1 MTNLDVVKS
10 GMGTTTHTGFQSP
23 SRKRSFYEVDEMQ
36 GVEQTDGKST
46 VEGRQV
52 SNSNDSIGASLEA
65 GSGIHPSI
73 EAHEPV
79 PSTMTTMTGSGHTI
93 VSAQGV
99 TSFAEGTSESMPATI
114 PPPNQSSTA
123 PSPGSGFTMPVPGK
137 KRKLSPASKE
147 AREKEK
153 EAKAQEK
160 EVKEKQ
166 RAEEKVRKEE
176 EKKKREEEKKK
187 REEEKRKRDEEKKK
201 KDEEREEER
210 KKREEKKKVK
220 DEERLA
226 REEEKKKKEQEKIKK
241 EKSQMR
247 LNAFFTKPTT
257 PSSAATPVPSNAA
270 TSTSANSNPSSDAAG
285 NTDSIQEEKKSLS
298 DYERSFPPFFLQSHV
313 TLAPSHRFERDAD
326 SLKHVKEKVDALLNK
341 DDSSRESQTLAF
353 RPAELFNMMPYK
365 RRMGRP
371 KVPPVKEILVSMQNT
386 PSMPIDLT
394 GGKLEPQP
402 RPQDLLKKHAMK
414 LLKFSEDVRPPY
426 RGTFSKRL
434 SNQAAMKL
442 CRNPFERMVPELN
455 YDYDSEAEWEEPE
468 EGEDLDSEGEEDIS
482 EDGDEDMEGFLDDGD
497 EDPVNGKR
505 RIIVGDLEPV
515 CTGICWEGDGDVDP
529 TMNSYRMEVISET
542 LTFPIDPFSTAYWS
556 KPSQASRSPLQHLT
570 HLSNHASDRSSPNAA
585 QKRSQPPSM
594 GLLQPPT
601 ATIPTTTSNLA
612 PGQSTLPG
620 APAPAPTQKPRRPFP
635 PDQVAEFKQVISG
648 SNLTKA
654 GLIEVLKKRFPKV
667 SKDIIKDTLNCT
679 AQRQGQKEA
688 DKKWVL
694 I

>member
-1 MTNLDVVKS
+1 MTDLDVKS

-46 VEGRQV
+46 AEARHV
-52 SNSNDSIGASLEA
+52 SNSNGSIGASLEA
-65 GSGIHPSI
+65 GSGLRPSI

-79 PSTMTTMTGSGHTI
+79 PSTMTAMTGSSHTA
-93 VSAQGV
+93 VSARGV
-99 TSFAEGTSESMPATI
+99 ASSADGTSESMPATVQ
-114 PPPNQSSTA
+114 PPNQTSTA
-123 PSPGSGFTMPVPGK
+123 PAPGSGFTIPVPGK

-160 EVKEKQ
+160 EAKEKQ
-166 RAEEKVRKEE
+166 RAEEKARK
-176 EKKKREEEKKK
+176 EEEKKK

-226 REEEKKKKEQEKIKK
+226 REEEKKKKEQEKMKK

-247 LNAFFTKPTT
+247 LNAFFAKPTT
-257 PSSAATPVPSNAA
+257 LSSAATPVPPNAA
-270 TSTSANSNPSSDAAG
+270 TSSSANSNPSGDATG
-285 NTDSIQEEKKSLS
+285 NPDSIQEEKKSLS

-326 SLKHVKEKVDALLNK
+326 SLKHVKEKVDAVLNK
-341 DDSSRESQTLAF
+341 DETSRESQTLAF

-371 KVPPVKEILVSMQNT
+371 NVPTVKEILISMQDT

-394 GGKLEPQP
+394 GGKPEPQA
-402 RPQDLLKKHAMK
+402 RPQDLLKKHTMK

-426 RGTFSKRL
+426 QGTFSKRL

-497 EDPVNGKR
+497 EDLINGKR

-515 CTGICWEGDGDVDP
+515 CTGICWEGDGDVEP
-529 TMNSYRMEVISET
+529 ALNSYRMEVISET

-556 KPSQASRSPLQHLT
+556 KPSQASRSPLKHLT
-570 HLSNHASDRSSPNAA
+570 HLSNHASDRSSANAA
-585 QKRSQPPSM
+585 QKRSPQSST
-594 GLLQPPT
+594 GFLQPPT
-601 ATIPTTTSNLA
+601 ATIPTTTSNLP
-612 PGQSTLPG
+612 PGQATLPG
-620 APAPAPTQKPRRPFP
+620 APVPAPTQKPRRPFP